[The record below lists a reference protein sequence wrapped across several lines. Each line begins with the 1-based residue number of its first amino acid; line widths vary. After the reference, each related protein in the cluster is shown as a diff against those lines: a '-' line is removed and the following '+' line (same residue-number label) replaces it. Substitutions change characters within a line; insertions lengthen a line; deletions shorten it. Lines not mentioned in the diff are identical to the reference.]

1 MDNKLLSV
9 KEMIKDA
16 CENTGLDFDRLWCG
30 ENSQSFSLS
39 AVMTEDQIRQADIHP
54 ETKQA
59 RKAQWELMS
68 IIFQKYMDSYPA
80 NAVFKQKLYEDL
92 MNCLQYVLDV
102 YALVSSDK
110 LKTAL
115 SKANSDAA
123 EWKRQFR
130 EKQTEAERAEAER
143 AEREKA
149 VEDELR
155 TLRRDKTVS
164 GYQAQCLALG
174 YTQELA
180 LRAAEAMADNDAAAI
195 MACQQEFLDAKQKEL
210 TEQTAQILWLTA
222 Y

>member
-1 MDNKLLSV
+1 MRIDTAKIEGYAEMSAEDKLKAL
-9 KEMIKDA
+9 EEFEFEAPAPKD
-16 CENTGLDFDRLWCG
+16 
-30 ENSQSFSLS
+30 
-39 AVMTEDQIRQADIHP
+39 
-54 ETKQA
+54 
-59 RKAQWELMS
+59 
-68 IIFQKYMDSYPA
+68 
-80 NAVFKQKLYEDL
+80 
-92 MNCLQYVLDV
+92 
-102 YALVSSDK
+102 SSDEVNK

-143 AEREKA
+143 TEREKA

-210 TEQTAQILWLTA
+210 EAAALNKQPTLTTGSPPTAQGADLEALNKQRRYFGLPPIKQ
-222 Y
+222 

>member
-1 MDNKLLSV
+1 MRIDTAKIEGYAEMSAEDKLKAL
-9 KEMIKDA
+9 EEFEFEAPAPKD
-16 CENTGLDFDRLWCG
+16 
-30 ENSQSFSLS
+30 
-39 AVMTEDQIRQADIHP
+39 
-54 ETKQA
+54 
-59 RKAQWELMS
+59 
-68 IIFQKYMDSYPA
+68 
-80 NAVFKQKLYEDL
+80 
-92 MNCLQYVLDV
+92 
-102 YALVSSDK
+102 SSDEVNK

-155 TLRRDKTVS
+155 MLRRDKTVS
-164 GYQAQCLALG
+164 DYQAQCLALG
-174 YTQELA
+174 YDKDLA

-210 TEQTAQILWLTA
+210 EAAALNKQPTLTTGSPPTAKQADVEATNKLRRAMGLPPIK
-222 Y
+222 